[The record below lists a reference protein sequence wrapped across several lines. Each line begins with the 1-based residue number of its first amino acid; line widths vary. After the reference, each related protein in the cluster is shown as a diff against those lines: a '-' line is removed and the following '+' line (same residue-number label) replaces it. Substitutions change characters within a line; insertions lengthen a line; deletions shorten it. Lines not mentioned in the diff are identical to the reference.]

1 MLAAINYRGNLEA
14 PNEKAIMR
22 ILSSHQTLLPLLLPL
37 IAVGRVWP
45 CETMVGWFGMWP
57 TINIDQSRSNM
68 IYIFSCPVLCEH
80 SRVKVRRGNFGYF
93 NF

>member
-37 IAVGRVWP
+37 IAVGRY
-45 CETMVGWFGMWP
+45 
-57 TINIDQSRSNM
+57 D
-68 IYIFSCPVLCEH
+68 H
-80 SRVKVRRGNFGYF
+80 VRL
-93 NF
+93 